1 MKLWALG
8 ALTTGYSVAAL
19 FFLKFWQKTR
29 DRLFAGFS
37 VAFFVLA
44 VNQLAFV
51 FVDERSEARTGLY
64 AVRLV
69 AFSILLW
76 SIVDK
81 NRAAS

>member
-8 ALTTGYSVAAL
+8 VLTMGFTVAGL

-37 VAFFVLA
+37 LAFFVLA
-44 VNQLAFV
+44 LNQLAFV

-64 AVRLV
+64 FVRLV
-69 AFSILLW
+69 AFSMILW
-76 SIVDK
+76 AIVDK
-81 NRAAS
+81 NRASS